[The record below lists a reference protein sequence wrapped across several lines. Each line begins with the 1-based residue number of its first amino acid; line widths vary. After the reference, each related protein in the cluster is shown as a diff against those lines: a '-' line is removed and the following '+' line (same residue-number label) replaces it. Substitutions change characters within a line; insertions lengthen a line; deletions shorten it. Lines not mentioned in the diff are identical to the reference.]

1 MTRGR
6 TTKAVVGSRLDSPQ
20 MGYRKMVTKKKP
32 RGPRAIED
40 RKLFEPSP
48 ALALIQRQRASPFT
62 GNESHPSSAC
72 GARNVSLANHVGPAP
87 PSETPDAPLGQVP
100 PVSHVLPE
108 AAGGRRNKPSVSTVC
123 LSKEGFLSPNM
134 GQRGKWVDF
143 SHPIWDSKIGFPNGN
158 TKRQGA
164 ASP

>member
-1 MTRGR
+1 
-6 TTKAVVGSRLDSPQ
+6 
-20 MGYRKMVTKKKP
+20 MVTKKKP

-87 PSETPDAPLGQVP
+87 PSKTPDAPLGQVP

-108 AAGGRRNKPSVSTVC
+108 AADGRRNKPSVSTVC
-123 LSKEGFLSPNM
+123 LSKEGFLSPAN
-134 GQRGKWVDF
+134 GSANVTVVFHF
-143 SHPIWDSKIGFPNGN
+143 SNDPSAGSPTETLLRLLLPLNDQV
-158 TKRQGA
+158 R
-164 ASP
+164 ASSRSQSNP